1 MDASRE
7 SAESAATL
15 ALVTL
20 GLWTLYELARPLDR
34 VRTLLLVGLVAGA
47 VGAFTIPFV
56 ADFFSLEVPPADVA
70 LTIAAA
76 VALAV
81 PAITIGIRAAS
92 DRPSAPDAVTG
103 RRRSSVDALRRR
115 STRAAVA
122 PAFGGAGELARRRQ
136 QSGAAQPLHQLDRVE

>member
-1 MDASRE
+1 MIGVAAFAVFAIARSSLVDASRE

-15 ALVTL
+15 TLVIL

-76 VALAV
+76 VAAGGTGDHGRHSRRRTGDRRL
-81 PAITIGIRAAS
+81 G
-92 DRPSAPDAVTG
+92 DRPTDVTRRLAQRPPVGALGAV
-103 RRRSSVDALRRR
+103 ALRRG
-115 STRAAVA
+115 STR
-122 PAFGGAGELARRRQ
+122 GR
-136 QSGAAQPLHQLDRVE
+136 

>member
-1 MDASRE
+1 VDASRE

-15 ALVTL
+15 TLVIL

-47 VGAFTIPFV
+47 VGAFTVPFV

-70 LTIAAA
+70 LTIAAT

-81 PAITIGIRAAS
+81 PAITIGIRAVGPAIGTWAG
-92 DRPSAPDAVTG
+92 REPSEG
-103 RRRSSVDALRRR
+103 
-115 STRAAVA
+115 
-122 PAFGGAGELARRRQ
+122 
-136 QSGAAQPLHQLDRVE
+136 